1 MLVHHNLDSPDNHF
15 VIELAPDLALEIGL
29 ELETFLAT
37 VDCPD
42 RAINRS
48 LLAKPCKEKP
58 ATMFAE
64 MGISLDSMLAAPDI
78 VTDTPEI
85 SCCRPKDPSSDL
97 VNDRPAR
104 DRVTWARHET

>member
-15 VIELAPDLALEIGL
+15 VIELAPDLALEIAL
-29 ELETFLAT
+29 DPDTTLVT
-37 VDCPD
+37 VDCPARKMNRRLFA
-42 RAINRS
+42 RA
-48 LLAKPCKEKP
+48 CKEKP
-58 ATMFAE
+58 ATTLAE
-64 MGISLDSMLAAPDI
+64 IGMSLDNMLAVPDI
-78 VTDTPEI
+78 VTDAPEI